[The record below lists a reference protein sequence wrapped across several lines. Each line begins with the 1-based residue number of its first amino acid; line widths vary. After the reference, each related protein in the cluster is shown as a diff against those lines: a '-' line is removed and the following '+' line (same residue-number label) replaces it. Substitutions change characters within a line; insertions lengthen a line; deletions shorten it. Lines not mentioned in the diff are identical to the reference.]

1 MRAGDTST
9 GHVVTVGLDE
19 SLLQVARLMREHH
32 VGDVV
37 VVEHDPV
44 GVRPMGIITDR
55 DLVVGVV
62 AQGITDLASVRARDA
77 IARKLDVVTADEHV
91 FRVMQ
96 KMAASGVRRMPVVNG
111 LGVLVG
117 ILSYD
122 DVLRAVTQQLSYLTE
137 RMAHQD
143 EAERVRRAGH

>member
-1 MRAGDTST
+1 MGTAS
-9 GHVVTVGLDE
+9 
-19 SLLQVARLMREHH
+19 SPHH
-32 VGDVV
+32 V
-37 VVEHDPV
+37 H
-44 GVRPMGIITDR
+44 
-55 DLVVGVV
+55 
-62 AQGITDLASVRARDA
+62 
-77 IARKLDVVTADEHV
+77 VTAPV
-91 FRVMQ
+91 
-96 KMAASGVRRMPVVNG
+96 MAASGVRRMPVVNG